1 MMKVTIKG
9 FDELIRNMEGGKD
22 LFYIEARKALSKSV
36 STIQP
41 KAVDKA
47 VRDTGQL
54 KGSIRK
60 TVKGLTGEVIA
71 GAKHA
76 IFIEEGTRPH
86 FPPVSALRGWAGR
99 KLGNPD
105 LAYAVAL
112 KIAKVGTEPKPFME
126 PALMESLPSIER
138 NFSTMAD
145 NLVRGLA
152 K

>member
-1 MMKVTIKG
+1 MKVTIKG

>member
-126 PALMESLPSIER
+126 PALMESLPSIEKY
-138 NFSTMAD
+138 FTTMAD